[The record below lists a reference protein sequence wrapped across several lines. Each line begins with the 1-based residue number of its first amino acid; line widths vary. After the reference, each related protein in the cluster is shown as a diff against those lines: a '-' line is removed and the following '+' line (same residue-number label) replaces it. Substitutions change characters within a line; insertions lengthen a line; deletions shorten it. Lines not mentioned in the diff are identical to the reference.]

1 VRRSPVRWTAIVG
14 AFRLARRNV
23 ARQRARS
30 AMALAA
36 IALGVAAIIVAGGFI
51 HDVYIQFAESII
63 HSQYGHVQVHRR
75 GYALHGTQRPMDYLI
90 ERPAEMTARIARL
103 TQGDIVLSRLRF
115 VGLANAGGSDVPIVG
130 EGVDPALENRLGTF
144 VQLVAGRSLT
154 NADRYALQVGD
165 GVAKALRVA
174 PGQQVT
180 LGIVTPEGAL
190 NSLEFVV
197 VGVFRTYSKD
207 FDQRAVRLPLATAQ
221 ELFATRGANEI
232 VAVLGTTAATDAT
245 AAKLRAALPTAEYEV
260 RTWRELADFYGK
272 TVQLFD
278 RQFGF
283 MQTVLFLLIVLS
295 VSNTIN
301 AAAFERLPEFGTM
314 LALGDS
320 PGDVR
325 RLILLECAIL
335 GVVGSIIGIVVGTIV
350 ALALSAVGIPMPPP
364 PNTDLGYTAQIR
376 IVPQVLLGAFAVGT
390 VSAIVAGVVP
400 SWKISAM
407 QPVDALRRA
416 V

>member
-1 VRRSPVRWTAIVG
+1 MAAIVG

-75 GYALHGTQRPMDYLI
+75 GYSLHGTQRPMDYLV
-90 ERPAEMTARIARL
+90 ERPAELTASVARL

-144 VQLVAGRSLT
+144 VQRVAGRSLT
-154 NADRYALQVGD
+154 NADRYALEVGD

-174 PGQQVT
+174 PGQPVT
-180 LGIVTPEGAL
+180 LGIVTPDGAL
-190 NSLEFVV
+190 NSLEFEV

-221 ELFATRGANEI
+221 ELFATGGANEI
-232 VAVLGTTAATDAT
+232 VVVLGATAATDAT
-245 AAKLRAALPTAEYEV
+245 AGKLRAALPSAEYEV

-283 MQTVLFLLIVLS
+283 LQVVLFLLIVLS

-314 LALGDS
+314 LALGNS
-320 PGDVR
+320 RGDVR

-335 GVVGSIIGIVVGTIV
+335 GVVGSVIGILLGTLL
-350 ALALSAVGIPMPPP
+350 ALALSAIGIPMPPP

-376 IVPQVLLGAFAVGT
+376 LVPQVLLGAFAVGA

-400 SWKISAM
+400 SWKIAAM
-407 QPVDALRRA
+407 EPVDALRRA

>member
-1 VRRSPVRWTAIVG
+1 
-14 AFRLARRNV
+14 
-23 ARQRARS
+23 
-30 AMALAA
+30 MALAA
-36 IALGVAAIIVAGGFI
+36 IALGVSAIIVAGGFI

-90 ERPAEMTARIARL
+90 ERPTELTTEIAQL
-103 TQGDIVLSRLRF
+103 AQADIVLSRLRF

-130 EGVDPALENRLGTF
+130 EGVDPELENRLGTF
-144 VQLVAGRSLT
+144 VQRVAGRPLT
-154 NADRYALQVGD
+154 TADRYALQVGD

-180 LGIVTPEGAL
+180 LGIVTPDGAL
-190 NSLEFVV
+190 NSLEFEV

-221 ELFATRGANEI
+221 ELFATRGVNEI
-232 VAVLGTTAATDAT
+232 VAVLGTTAATDA
-245 AAKLRAALPTAEYEV
+245 AAASLRAALPTAEYEV

-283 MQTVLFLLIVLS
+283 LQAVLFLLIVLS

-320 PGDVR
+320 RGDVR

-335 GVVGSIIGIVVGTIV
+335 GVVGSVVGIVLGTV
-350 ALALSAVGIPMPPP
+350 LALALSAIGIPMPPP

-376 IVPQVLLGAFAVGT
+376 LVPQVLLGACAVGT
-390 VSAIVAGVVP
+390 ISTIVAGIVP

-407 QPVDALRRA
+407 APVDALRRA